1 MAQDKTTFFAMSFF
15 YIVNLLIKLK
25 LNKTKYL
32 KGLRDLS
39 ARKKEAHGD
48 EEIRRQT

>member
-1 MAQDKTTFFAMSFF
+1 MAQDKTTFLPCHFF

-25 LNKTKYL
+25 LNKTKNL

-39 ARKKEAHGD
+39 ARKKEVHGD
-48 EEIRRQT
+48 EETRR